1 MMMGRLSILRG
12 NRIHLFEHHHLQP
25 LLELD
30 VLVMKGNIGDYLRF
44 LINLLLRSHLLN
56 LIDIIRVILPGGHSL
71 HHQKPLKYHKD
82 HMIQDIHPSPPKD
95 KDSIH
100 NRTSLHPLHR
110 DYHDTHYRLLRLNL
124 VLLHKNLGD
133 YHNLRYNPIRISEC
147 LALKKGL
154 VLS

>member
-1 MMMGRLSILRG
+1 MMMVRLFKG
-12 NRIHLFEHHHLQP
+12 NRTHLFEHPHLQL

-44 LINLLLRSHLLN
+44 LIRPLLRSHLLN
-56 LIDIIRVILPGGHSL
+56 LIDIIRVILPGGHLL
-71 HHQKPLKYHKD
+71 HHPKLLKYHND
-82 HMIQDIHPSPPKD
+82 HMILGIHPSPHKVKD
-95 KDSIH
+95 KD

-110 DYHDTHYRLLRLNL
+110 DYHDTHYRLLQINL
-124 VLLHKNLGD
+124 VLPHRNLGD
-133 YHNLRYNPIRISEC
+133 YHNLNHNLIRISEC